1 MKKYARVTIA
11 ILIMAA
17 LGVGY
22 YYYLSNRQPR
32 QDATQQSLVNEQ
44 LAQLKTKNIEQN
56 YPESVKEVVNLF
68 MRISKMYYTSSV
80 SDEDLGILASQAR
93 LLFDDELKSKQT
105 DAEYLESLK
114 QDIADYKKVNRYI
127 SDFKLEGS
135 SNVKYKTLNGQKYT
149 ISGKAADWSILIQS
163 LHCVKMR
170 RDTGSSCTGNWQ
182 MNQTLMNKK

>member
-127 SDFKLEGS
+127 SDFKLEVQDLKRSEVCYNSWTVLYPGRQRTG
-135 SNVKYKTLNGQKYT
+135 VFLYKVYT
-149 ISGKAADWSILIQS
+149 A
-163 LHCVKMR
+163 
-170 RDTGSSCTGNWQ
+170 
-182 MNQTLMNKK
+182 

>member
-22 YYYLSNRQPR
+22 YYYLSNR
-32 QDATQQSLVNEQ
+32 
-44 LAQLKTKNIEQN
+44 QLKTKNIEQN

-80 SDEDLGILASQAR
+80 SDEDLSVLASQAR

-127 SDFKLEGS
+127 SDFNL
-135 SNVKYKTLNGQKYT
+135 
-149 ISGKAADWSILIQS
+149 KA
-163 LHCVKMR
+163 V
-170 RDTGSSCTGNWQ
+170 Q
-182 MNQTLMNKK
+182 M

>member
-80 SDEDLGILASQAR
+80 SDEDLSVLASQAR

-127 SDFKLEGS
+127 SDFKREGS
-135 SNVKYKTLNGQKYT
+135 RLEYSYTKFTLREDAQGHWKLLYWEL
-149 ISGKAADWSILIQS
+149 ADESDI
-163 LHCVKMR
+163 
-170 RDTGSSCTGNWQ
+170 NE
-182 MNQTLMNKK
+182 

>member
-17 LGVGY
+17 LGVGC
-22 YYYLSNRQPR
+22 YYYLPNRQPR

-80 SDEDLGILASQAR
+80 SDEDLSVLASQAR

-114 QDIADYKKVNRYI
+114 QEKEDYKKVNKYI
-127 SDFKLEGS
+127 SDITHQGS
-135 SNVKYKTLNGQKYT
+135 SKIK
-149 ISGKAADWSILIQS
+149 
-163 LHCVKMR
+163 
-170 RDTGSSCTGNWQ
+170 
-182 MNQTLMNKK
+182 

>member
-68 MRISKMYYTSSV
+68 MRISKMYFTSSV

-105 DAEYLESLK
+105 DAEYLAS
-114 QDIADYKKVNRYI
+114 V
-127 SDFKLEGS
+127 F
-135 SNVKYKTLNGQKYT
+135 
-149 ISGKAADWSILIQS
+149 
-163 LHCVKMR
+163 
-170 RDTGSSCTGNWQ
+170 
-182 MNQTLMNKK
+182 